1 MARMILIAAFLSIT
15 TVMSYGQSKGTRKP
29 SMKERLQGQWQS
41 TEDPKSLLLLE
52 KGVLKSRYGSKGA
65 WASEAIV
72 VSDRCMNE
80 GDKDWLPGVGWK
92 TFNPHQQTPKW
103 YEAKIVQGKASHAK
117 KLERKSAENQK
128 LSGELDI
135 IKRELD
141 ESEAI
146 LRNLDK
152 ILNPGGTSALEAA
165 RNQVEVNK
173 ANIEAAIEVA
183 ETVPQMQSEAFDF
196 PDSEVKV

>member
-1 MARMILIAAFLSIT
+1 
-15 TVMSYGQSKGTRKP
+15 
-29 SMKERLQGQWQS
+29 
-41 TEDPKSLLLLE
+41 
-52 KGVLKSRYGSKGA
+52 
-65 WASEAIV
+65 
-72 VSDRCMNE
+72 
-80 GDKDWLPGVGWK
+80 
-92 TFNPHQQTPKW
+92 
-103 YEAKIVQGKASHAK
+103 VQGKASHAK

-183 ETVPQMQSEAFDF
+183 ETVPQMPTEVFDL